1 MINKSIVIIIV
12 VVITE
17 SIADNVFLLTPPAK
31 IRERTANNTV
41 SIMHRN
47 NRFTPLK
54 YNNKPILILDDI
66 LSELDKNNESLL
78 LKYLN
83 KVEQV
88 FITSTKKYDIE
99 NCHYCYLTK

>member
-1 MINKSIVIIIV
+1 MLKFFKEVKVKIDGKDIGKFGSQGENRIASLILKLSIYELSEI
-12 VVITE
+12 
-17 SIADNVFLLTPPAK
+17 
-31 IRERTANNTV
+31 
-41 SIMHRN
+41 
-47 NRFTPLK
+47 
-54 YNNKPILILDDI
+54 NNKPILILDDI

>member
-1 MINKSIVIIIV
+1 MASLILKLSIYELSEI
-12 VVITE
+12 
-17 SIADNVFLLTPPAK
+17 
-31 IRERTANNTV
+31 
-41 SIMHRN
+41 
-47 NRFTPLK
+47 
-54 YNNKPILILDDI
+54 NNKPILILDDI

-99 NCHYCYLTK
+99 NCYYCYLTK